1 MSNIYE
7 QADAIMK
14 LTCDYME
21 EEHQFDILINKT
33 NLSDKDRDAVDDLFM
48 RNAWWG
54 MYKQRLLYILSDG
67 VVGCNE

>member
-7 QADAIMK
+7 QVDAIMK

-21 EEHQFDILINKT
+21 KEHQFDILINKI

-54 MYKQRLLYILSDG
+54 N
-67 VVGCNE
+67 V